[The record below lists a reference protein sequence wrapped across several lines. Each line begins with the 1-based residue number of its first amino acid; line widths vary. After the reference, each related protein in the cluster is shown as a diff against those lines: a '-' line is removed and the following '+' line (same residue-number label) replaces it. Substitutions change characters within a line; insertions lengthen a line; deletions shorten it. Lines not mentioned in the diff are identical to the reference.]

1 MPSDIPVPRQRNG
14 KVWAR
19 IVKDLGYL
27 AAVEGRS
34 VIDPPG
40 CHDDRVNA
48 VFDWCVGFL
57 DWLAPLLGLSYEE
70 INVWLFVIFLP
81 GLILA
86 LAAYCFYLRRRLRR
100 AEARRIQAARR
111 WP

>member
-1 MPSDIPVPRQRNG
+1 
-14 KVWAR
+14 
-19 IVKDLGYL
+19 
-27 AAVEGRS
+27 
-34 VIDPPG
+34 
-40 CHDDRVNA
+40 VNA

-81 GLILA
+81 GLILT

-100 AEARRIQAARR
+100 AEARRIQAGRQ

>member
-1 MPSDIPVPRQRNG
+1 
-14 KVWAR
+14 
-19 IVKDLGYL
+19 
-27 AAVEGRS
+27 
-34 VIDPPG
+34 
-40 CHDDRVNA
+40 VNA

-57 DWLAPLLGLSYEE
+57 DWLAPLIGLTCKE

>member
-1 MPSDIPVPRQRNG
+1 M
-14 KVWAR
+14 
-19 IVKDLGYL
+19 
-27 AAVEGRS
+27 
-34 VIDPPG
+34 
-40 CHDDRVNA
+40 NA

-86 LAAYCFYLRRRLRR
+86 LAAYCF
-100 AEARRIQAARR
+100 
-111 WP
+111 